1 MFCKRLFGTL
11 IRRLV
16 TPYQVMKSSYS
27 YKPSVAVSVTSL
39 LVCIPEVPSTNLSQE
54 TCYHDSDFTVV
65 FLRPL
70 VVGPRRYNGNDP
82 DIHSKDMF

>member
-1 MFCKRLFGTL
+1 
-11 IRRLV
+11 
-16 TPYQVMKSSYS
+16 
-27 YKPSVAVSVTSL
+27 VSVTSL